1 MQEPGT
7 WLLRADRQCPFILT
21 STSRKILSSFHG
33 SGSLGWVLMFQMFPE
48 LVLLSEKEKKAHLA
62 RVLTDVGLKLALI
75 RELSAGVG

>member
-1 MQEPGT
+1 
-7 WLLRADRQCPFILT
+7 
-21 STSRKILSSFHG
+21 
-33 SGSLGWVLMFQMFPE
+33 MFQMFPE